1 MRVLVTGHQGY
12 IGSVLTSVLR
22 HAHVDVVGLD
32 TDLYRGCEFGR
43 TRDELPCFDC
53 DVRDLEYVDL
63 LSFDAV
69 IHLAALPESHGQT
82 EFDPAVVE
90 EVNTAATVRLAE
102 LCRKANVERF
112 LFASS
117 CAVYGGCGPDLLD
130 ETYAPAPLTP
140 YARSK
145 RTAERELER
154 LASASFTP
162 VMLRNATV
170 FGVAPRLR
178 LDIVLNDFVA
188 AACVRGRIEMKTGG
202 RAWRPLIHVEDL
214 ARAYLA
220 VLAAASKDVSGQIF
234 NIAAPGE
241 NHRVIDIADA
251 VVEEFPSAI
260 RVPAFDQWDE
270 RSYRVS
276 TNRFQQQFPAF
287 GCRWSLRDG
296 IRQLRSAYENAGLT
310 PADWRSSRFRRTRTL
325 IDRIES
331 GDINPDMRTAV
342 APLLS

>member
-12 IGSVLTSVLR
+12 IGSVLTAVLR

-32 TDLYRGCEFGR
+32 TDLYRGCDFGR
-43 TRDELPCFDC
+43 TRDELACFDC

-69 IHLAALPESHGQT
+69 IHLAALPESHGQA
-82 EFDPAVVE
+82 EFDAGVVKE
-90 EVNTAATVRLAE
+90 INTAATVRLAE
-102 LCRKANVERF
+102 LCRKASVARF

-117 CAVYGGCGPDLLD
+117 CAVYGGCGPDLID

-145 RTAERELER
+145 REAERALVQ
-154 LASASFTP
+154 LTSPSFTP
-162 VMLRNATV
+162 VILRNATV
-170 FGVAPRLR
+170 FGVAPRMR

-188 AACVRGRIEMKTGG
+188 AACVRNRIEMKTGG

-220 VLAAASKDVSGQIF
+220 VLAAGSKDVSGQIF
-234 NIAAPGE
+234 NVAAPGE

-251 VVEEFPSAI
+251 VVEEFPGAI
-260 RVPAFDQWDE
+260 RVPAFDRWDE

-276 TNRFQQQFPAF
+276 TDRFERQFP
-287 GCRWSLRDG
+287 GLKCRWSLRDG
-296 IRQLRSAYENAGLT
+296 IRQLRSAYESAGLT
-310 PADWRSSRFRRTRTL
+310 PADWRSSKFRRSLTL
-325 IDRIES
+325 SQRLES